1 MHLPEGTPALLG
13 LDRDRAV
20 APPRS
25 PPQQMWEFSYWLF
38 PAVAAVFIAAPT
50 MRPFLAPGLFGA
62 CVAGA
67 SNSAVVARYD
77 SCAGHGLAAAAL
89 FLATPTDTDLA
100 SASAA
105 AAAWLLVAL
114 AVVATMPQELWPY
127 ALRPS
132 RMLTLFAVFLLA
144 GSCSTLPRPS
154 CATK

>member
-25 PPQQMWEFSYWLF
+25 PPQQQMWEFSYWLF

-100 SASAA
+100 SASA
-105 AAAWLLVAL
+105 L

-132 RMLTLFAVFLLA
+132 QMLTLFAVFLLA

-154 CATK
+154 RATK